1 MRRILIPCSFSLVVA
16 STWAQEPARK
26 PSAAVTV
33 DTVGEIAARAMEA
46 MDALQAPKIS
56 PKSSAPPTTG
66 TGSTEETTPSL
77 DVVPAG
83 TGGPNATR
91 QDDVDE
97 EADDPAVLPPDPP
110 QPARGIDLASRARL
124 DSMVPVG
131 RSHRGVHYPS
141 YLKTQN
147 TLTEEEPN
155 PDNTAGVAAQLESLF
170 ESDVV
175 TRLDDDHI
183 QFDGAKWVQ
192 YEKKPAADG
201 TVPPAMTLEIER
213 GVYDLKHEIL
223 RTNQPVRI
231 ENNQYIIEA
240 DAMLHDRAS
249 GLTVF
254 TRAKISFLED
264 LEPASVEEPSGTPAA
279 LPADEPAEKNVRKT
293 TPTTP
298 TKPAKK

>member
-33 DTVGEIAARAMEA
+33 DAVGEIAARAMEA

-66 TGSTEETTPSL
+66 TGSTEETTPFP
-77 DVVPAG
+77 DAAPAG
-83 TGGPNATR
+83 PGGPNAIK
-91 QDDVDE
+91 QDAEDAEDG
-97 EADDPAVLPPDPP
+97 DPAVLPPASA
-110 QPARGIDLASRARL
+110 QRARGIDLASRARL

-147 TLTEEEPN
+147 TLAGEEPN

-175 TRLDDDHI
+175 TRLDDDHL
-183 QFDGAKWVQ
+183 QFEGAKWVQ
-192 YEKKPAADG
+192 YEEKPAADG
-201 TVPPAMTLEIER
+201 TVPPAMTLEIES

-264 LEPASVEEPSGTPAA
+264 LEPASADEPSITPAA
-279 LPADEPAEKNVRKT
+279 LPPDEPAEKTATK
-293 TPTTP
+293 TTP
-298 TKPAKK
+298 TKPATK

>member
-16 STWAQEPARK
+16 STWAQEPTRK

-33 DTVGEIAARAMEA
+33 DAVGEIAARAMEA

-66 TGSTEETTPSL
+66 TGSIEETTPFP
-77 DVVPAG
+77 DAAPAG
-83 TGGPNATR
+83 PGGPNAIK
-91 QDDVDE
+91 QDAEDAEDG
-97 EADDPAVLPPDPP
+97 DPAVLPPASA
-110 QPARGIDLASRARL
+110 QRARGIDLASRARL

-147 TLTEEEPN
+147 TLAGEEPN

-175 TRLDDDHI
+175 TRLDDDHL
-183 QFDGAKWVQ
+183 QFEGAKWVQ
-192 YEKKPAADG
+192 YEEKPAADG
-201 TVPPAMTLEIER
+201 TVPPAMTLEIES

-264 LEPASVEEPSGTPAA
+264 LEPASADEPSITPAA
-279 LPADEPAEKNVRKT
+279 LPPDEPAEKTATK
-293 TPTTP
+293 TTP
-298 TKPAKK
+298 TKPATK

>member
-33 DTVGEIAARAMEA
+33 DAVGEIAARAMEA

-66 TGSTEETTPSL
+66 TGSTEETTPFP
-77 DVVPAG
+77 DAAPAG
-83 TGGPNATR
+83 PGGPNAIK
-91 QDDVDE
+91 QDAEDAEDG
-97 EADDPAVLPPDPP
+97 DPAVLPPASA
-110 QPARGIDLASRARL
+110 QRARGIDLASRARL

-147 TLTEEEPN
+147 TLAGEEPN

-175 TRLDDDHI
+175 TRLDDDHL
-183 QFDGAKWVQ
+183 QFEGAKWVQ
-192 YEKKPAADG
+192 YEEKPAADG
-201 TVPPAMTLEIER
+201 TVPPAMTLEIES

-254 TRAKISFLED
+254 TRAKISFLEN
-264 LEPASVEEPSGTPAA
+264 LEQASADEPSITPAA
-279 LPADEPAEKNVRKT
+279 LPPDEPAEKTATK
-293 TPTTP
+293 TTP
-298 TKPAKK
+298 TKPATK